1 MAEAHLITATKTA
14 NVQAESN
21 RQARALSAAI
31 EFATNQK
38 SAVAKLANE
47 LYAKSSLM
55 SGNTSAIQSMLDGTQ
70 SAKQV
75 SSTTASSLGS
85 TSAAE
90 KAAMTNTSSN
100 LVSSLL
106 G

>member
-31 EFATNQK
+31 DFASEQK

-47 LYAKSSLM
+47 LYAKSNLL
-55 SGNTSAIQSMLDGTQ
+55 SGNTSAVQSMLDNTQ

-75 SSTTASSLGS
+75 SSATANVLGS
-85 TSAAE
+85 ISGSE
-90 KAAMTNTSSN
+90 KAAMKNTTSN

-106 G
+106 A

>member
-31 EFATNQK
+31 EFATGQK

-47 LYAKSSLM
+47 LYAKSNLM
-55 SGNTSAIQSMLDGTQ
+55 SGNPSAIQSVLASTQ

-75 SSTTASSLGS
+75 GSTAANALSS
-85 TSAAE
+85 TSAAD

>member
-1 MAEAHLITATKTA
+1 
-14 NVQAESN
+14 
-21 RQARALSAAI
+21 LSAAI

-47 LYAKSSLM
+47 LYAKSNLM
-55 SGNTSAIQSMLDGTQ
+55 SGNASAIQSMLHSTQ
-70 SAKQV
+70 SAKQI
-75 SSTTASSLGS
+75 SSATANALGS
-85 TSAAE
+85 ISGPE

-106 G
+106 A